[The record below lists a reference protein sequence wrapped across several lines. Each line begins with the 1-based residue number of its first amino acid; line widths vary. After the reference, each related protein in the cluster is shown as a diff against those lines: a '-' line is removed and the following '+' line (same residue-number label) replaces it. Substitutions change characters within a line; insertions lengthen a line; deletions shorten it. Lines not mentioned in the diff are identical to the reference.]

1 MNQTEFMERLKKA
14 AQRKAEQE
22 AEQKRIQQ
30 ERFRAMMEKIKARKG
45 TV

>member
-1 MNQTEFMERLKKA
+1 MTKTEFLEKLKRAAAMQAEKKKA
-14 AQRKAEQE
+14 
-22 AEQKRIQQ
+22 QQ